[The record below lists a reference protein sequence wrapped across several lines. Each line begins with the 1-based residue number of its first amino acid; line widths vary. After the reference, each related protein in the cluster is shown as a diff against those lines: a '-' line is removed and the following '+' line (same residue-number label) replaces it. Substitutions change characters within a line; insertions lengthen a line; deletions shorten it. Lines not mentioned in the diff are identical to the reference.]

1 MKNYKIFISHS
12 WNYNNDYYTVE
23 NWLDENI
30 TWQNMSV
37 PKHDALECNN
47 NSELKEKLD
56 NRIRLSS
63 GILILSGMYVNHSGW
78 INTEIELALKYD
90 KPIIGIKPRGNERTP
105 TVISENANIVNW
117 NSTSVINAI
126 KEYF

>member
-37 PKHDALECNN
+37 PEHDALECAN

-78 INTEIELALKYD
+78 INTEIELALKYN

-105 TVISENANIVNW
+105 TIISENANIVNW
-117 NSTSVINAI
+117 NSTSVINTI

>member
-30 TWQNMSV
+30 TWKNMSV

>member
-1 MKNYKIFISHS
+1 
-12 WNYNNDYYTVE
+12 
-23 NWLDENI
+23 
-30 TWQNMSV
+30 MSV

>member
-12 WNYNNDYYTVE
+12 WNYNNEYYTVE
-23 NWLDENI
+23 NWLVENI
-30 TWQNMSV
+30 TWKNMSV